1 MGKTFCIFLLTVY
14 LVDTLCSRQKG
25 GGGMTIKELETRS
38 GLPRTAIR
46 FYEQEGF
53 IAPER
58 KANNYR
64 NYSEEDA
71 RTLEKVKLLRQ
82 LSLDLETI
90 RALKEGSLS
99 LAQAMEHQACVLE
112 GDQKDLE
119 RYARVCRELS
129 EAQADYDSLEP
140 EPWLEE
146 LSQTQLP
153 PTRKVDP
160 AQEDGLRGPHP
171 WRRYWARCLDLLL
184 MSVAA
189 QILQYQ
195 VLGWY
200 VPPVWLRDELQDAAN
215 LALELL
221 LLFVM
226 EPLLLCT
233 WGYTPSKWL
242 LGLQVRRLDGR
253 KLAWDQGVERLF
265 SVLWFGN
272 GMCIPLY
279 REWRNWTCYEICT
292 DGRPLP
298 WEKENRCMALPIRR
312 SRWVIWVV
320 CWAAVVA
327 LANGSDI
334 YSYVPPYP
342 DAPLTPAQVV
352 ENYNFYELRF
362 SDVDNHASVLNPDG
376 SWKTLP
382 AVYQNQDWAALKDEN
397 FGEWSPVTFATHPDG
412 TVSAIEV
419 DFSPKGDPYE
429 DQMNVGWVMNEVLS
443 PLILAADSSGEARN
457 PLRVNERNRQAYGI
471 CDRLLDVPFQGAG
484 AESQAEGPGGMIM
497 TLAVTECSGY
507 EPEPDVGDYSVLIQ
521 EEPGAGTLSF
531 HITLTMPQT

>member
-1 MGKTFCIFLLTVY
+1 
-14 LVDTLCSRQKG
+14 
-25 GGGMTIKELETRS
+25 MTIKELEKRS

-46 FYEQEGF
+46 FYEQEGL

-58 KANNYR
+58 KVNNYR

-90 RALKEGSLS
+90 HALKEGSLS
-99 LAQAMEHQACVLE
+99 LTQAMEHQAGVLE

-153 PTRKVDP
+153 PTRRVDP

-171 WRRYWARCLDLLL
+171 WRRYWARYLDLML
-184 MSVAA
+184 MALVWE
-189 QILQYQ
+189 ILQYQ
-195 VLGWY
+195 VLDWH
-200 VPPVWLRDELQDAAN
+200 VPTFWFRDEIQAA
-215 LALELL
+215 ASICMSWL
-221 LLFVM
+221 LLFLV
-226 EPLLLCT
+226 EPILLCT
-233 WGYTPSKWL
+233 WGYTPGKWL
-242 LGLQVRRLDGR
+242 LGLQVRRLDNG
-253 KLAWDQGVERLF
+253 KKTTWFQAADRLVL
-265 SVLWFGN
+265 VLWRGQ
-272 GMCIPLY
+272 GLCIPIY
-279 REWRNWTCYEICT
+279 REWRNWTCYVDCI
-292 DGRPLP
+292 DGKPQP
-298 WEKENRCMALPIRR
+298 WEQETRCIAQPLRR
-312 SRWVIWVV
+312 RRWVA
-320 CWAAVVA
+320 WAGCVA
-327 LANGSDI
+327 AILMLGEVSLLC
-334 YSYVPPYP
+334 SEVPPHP

-362 SDVDNHASVLNPDG
+362 SYFDEHISALNADG

-382 AVYQNQDWAALKDEN
+382 AVYQNQDWAALKDQS
-397 FGEWSPVTFATHPDG
+397 FGEWSPVTFATAPDG

-419 DFSPKGDPYE
+419 DFSPKGDPYDAE
-429 DQMNVGWVMNEVLS
+429 VHVGWVMNEVLAHV
-443 PLILAADSSGEARN
+443 ILAADSSGEARN
-457 PLRVNERNRQAYGI
+457 PLQLNERRRQAYGA

-484 AESQAEGPGGMIM
+484 AESQAEGPGGMTV
-497 TLAVTECSGY
+497 TLEVTACSGY
-507 EPEPDVGDYSVLIQ
+507 QPQPDVGDYSVLRQ

-531 HITLTMPQT
+531 HITLEMP